1 MAGRE
6 IAELTNMDKVYFH
19 QGQLPNQK
27 TMNFAGA
34 PAVDKSGSGLYP
46 AGYPNYAPTQPG
58 MAHTLAPGAA
68 PASHRQLAAA
78 ANPQYPQPGMPQNV
92 NPSVYTPT
100 TGVYSTL
107 SGYPT
112 AGASTGAFHPPTH
125 PHPMQYTTFQT
136 PSAYQA
142 SQYATPTYIGAPQ
155 LSAGAAYPMGIA
167 VTNPHAPS
175 AYNPPVASVP
185 RAYTTQA
192 AMSQAAMSQAAM
204 SQMGYPLGSNPLGS
218 NPLGSNP
225 LASTNPL
232 GSNPLG
238 SNPLGSN
245 VPAYPNTYGFNQGY
259 P

>member
-1 MAGRE
+1 
-6 IAELTNMDKVYFH
+6 MDKVYFH
-19 QGQLPNQK
+19 QSQLPNQK

-34 PAVDKSGSGLYP
+34 PAVEKSGSGLYP

-68 PASHRQLAAA
+68 PATHRQLAAA
-78 ANPQYPQPGMPQNV
+78 ANQQYQQPAMPQNM
-92 NPSVYTPT
+92 NPSVYSPS

-107 SGYPT
+107 SPGYP
-112 AGASTGAFHPPTH
+112 APSSGAFHPPSH
-125 PHPMQYTTFQT
+125 PHAMQYTTFQS

-175 AYNPPVASVP
+175 AYNPSVASVP

-204 SQMGYPLGSNPLGS
+204 SQAAMSQAAMSQMGYSPLGSNPLGS
-218 NPLGSNP
+218 
-225 LASTNPL
+225 NPL

-245 VPAYPNTYGFNQGY
+245 VPGYPNTYGFNQGY